1 MTTMLS
7 AACLLLPLD
16 TALAGSAF
24 WSKCE
29 GGHAAA
35 SGRQLSWLAPI
46 AASQPPPGPC
56 WGAAAADD
64 PATPSVSSRGGYV
77 VGFAS
82 CADVC
87 SDWMTSSLFQ
97 YTDRPL
103 HLDDPLGRK
112 KGRVSQ
118 EQAAVEMDLAPNT

>member
-1 MTTMLS
+1 MLS
-7 AACLLLPLD
+7 AAGLQLPLD

-29 GGHAAA
+29 VGMRCKRSSAFMACSNRGK
-35 SGRQLSWLAPI
+35 STTPT
-46 AASQPPPGPC
+46 GPC
-56 WGAAAADD
+56 WGAAAAAD
-64 PATPSVSSRGGYV
+64 PATPSVSSRGGYL